1 MKLYKV
7 LGEGREAY
15 HGGTGAW
22 PAPGEWLAVDGPLVL
37 CENGLHLCRAKDL
50 VHWLG
55 PEIWEAEYEGE
66 VVEGDDKVVVRKA
79 RLVRKCE
86 RWDER
91 TARLFACDCAERA
104 LPIYEKRCPG
114 DDRPRKAIETARRY
128 ANGEATAKEL
138 AAAWDAV
145 WAAGAAVWSAARA
158 AWSAARAAGAAAW
171 AAVRATASDAV
182 WAAAGAVWAATRAAE
197 PAAGTATRAA
207 ERKWQTER
215 LMEYLDGTA
224 GQGGTK

>member
-7 LGEGREAY
+7 LGEGRVPY
-15 HGGTGAW
+15 HGGKGVW
-22 PAPGEWLAVDGPLVL
+22 PAPTKRGPGRWRSARGPLVL

-50 VHWLG
+50 VSWLG

-66 VVEGDDKVVVRKA
+66 IVDGGDKVVVRKA

-91 TARLFACDCAERA
+91 TARLFAYDCAEHV
-104 LPIYEKRCPG
+104 LPIYEKRRPG

-128 ANGEATAKEL
+128 ANGEATKKEL
-138 AAAWDAV
+138 DAARAAARDAAWDAARDAARDAGDAAWAAAWDA
-145 WAAGAAVWSAARA
+145 ARNAVRAAARA
-158 AWSAARAAGAAAW
+158 AAWEAAR
-171 AAVRATASDAV
+171 D
-182 WAAAGAVWAATRAAE
+182 
-197 PAAGTATRAA
+197 A
-207 ERKWQTER
+207 EREWQTER

-224 GQGGTK
+224 GQGEKK

>member
-7 LGEGREAY
+7 LGKGRVPC
-15 HGGTGAW
+15 HGGAGVW
-22 PAPGEWLAVDGPLVL
+22 PAPTKRGPGRWKYARGPLVL

-50 VHWLG
+50 VSWLG

-66 VVEGDDKVVVRKA
+66 IVDGGDKVVVRKA
-79 RLVRKCE
+79 RLVRKCD

-91 TARLFACDCAERA
+91 TARLFACDCAEHV
-104 LPIYEKRCPG
+104 LPVFEKQRPG

-128 ANGEATAKEL
+128 ANGKATKKEL
-138 AAAWDAV
+138 GAARVAAYDAV
-145 WAAGAAVWSAARA
+145 RD
-158 AWSAARAAGAAAW
+158 AGAAALDAGT
-171 AAVRATASDAV
+171 AA
-182 WAAAGAVWAATRAAE
+182 WAAARDAAWAAARDAGAAAE
-197 PAAGTATRAA
+197 AAARDA
-207 ERKWQTER
+207 EREWRVVR